1 MTSHPPVQAVA
12 PPSWRP
18 HRRGSPSRDPD
29 GSELLTGPEVEDLL
43 RAAVAHG
50 GGTLATWELD
60 HVDANP
66 NHSTTAT
73 YSATVDWPFGRRTE
87 LLGIS
92 ARANGRSS
100 TDERAVIF
108 ADGDREVAV
117 WLYPRDPDLPGLV
130 RATFPAELASVLNQY
145 QVVGEPVG
153 EHQVSLEMIGYRPR
167 RRAVLKAIVTLV
179 SGLQVNLFVKVLRQQ
194 AFAEVL
200 QRHQLLLGAGVP
212 APVVAAATPD
222 HLLVLRELPGRPLA
236 MAIFDPEPPC
246 TAEQLITVLDAMPPQ
261 VAGLTRRAPW
271 SDAVEHYTELVLR
284 ALPDVEPQV
293 RWMTGEIVGGLAGI
307 PLGTEP
313 THGDFHE
320 GQLFV
325 SRVGAAGPL
334 GTTGP
339 GRISGILDVD
349 TAGPGRRADDLAC
362 LVAHM
367 STVQRMNPQ
376 QAARVQDL
384 LSTWVPVF
392 DQRVDPV
399 ELRLRAAAV
408 IISLATGP
416 YRGQEP
422 GWETETRG
430 ILNAAEVLVRQVG

>member
-1 MTSHPPVQAVA
+1 MPLPSAQAV
-12 PPSWRP
+12 PPPIWRP
-18 HRRGSPSRDPD
+18 QHRSSPSSDPD

-50 GGTLATWELD
+50 GGTLVSWELD

-66 NHSTTAT
+66 HHSTTAT
-73 YSATVDWPFGRRTE
+73 YTALVDWPFGRRTE

-92 ARANGRSS
+92 ARAGGRASN
-100 TDERAVIF
+100 DDRAVIF
-108 ADGDREVAV
+108 AAGDREVAV

-130 RATFPAELASVLNQY
+130 RATFPSELMAVINEY
-145 QVVGEPVG
+145 RVVGEPVG
-153 EHQVSLEMIGYRPR
+153 ERQIALEMIGYRPR
-167 RRAVLKAIVTLV
+167 RRAVLKATVTLA
-179 SGLQVNLFVKVLRQQ
+179 SGAPVHLFVKVLREQ

-200 QRHQLLLGAGVP
+200 QRHQLLLAAGVP
-212 APVVAAATPD
+212 APPVAAATPD
-222 HLLVLRELPGRPLA
+222 HLLVLRELAGRPLA
-236 MAIFDPEPPC
+236 VSIFDPEPPC

-261 VAGLTRRAPW
+261 VAGLTRRPPW
-271 SDAVEHYTELVLR
+271 SDAVEHYTEMVLQ
-284 ALPDVEPQV
+284 ALPAVETQL
-293 RWMTGEIVGGLAGI
+293 RWMTSAITSGLSGI
-307 PLGTEP
+307 PLGHEP

-325 SRVGAAGPL
+325 SRLGP
-334 GTTGP
+334 TGP
-339 GRISGILDVD
+339 SGISGILDVD

-376 QAARVQDL
+376 QAARVQEL

-422 GWETETRG
+422 DWETETRG
-430 ILNAAEVLVRQVG
+430 ILHAAEVLVRQVA